1 MIFRSYNA
9 KLVGIGTSTTGFHAT
24 AKVSVDATGGL
35 TDVTVMDGGSAY
47 AVGNRL
53 HVVGIATTT
62 TLGVHTSAIVTVT
75 EIYDNT
81 GDVVRLTGVTS
92 ETYNQFN
99 SLYRITEIGVG
110 AAKSFRAA
118 SDVSISGV
126 TTAGIGTSPL
136 DNAAVYVTGE
146 SLRITNLSYETNS
159 GIATLTSASNHGLR
173 VNSKIRI
180 NTGITTF
187 NGDPFEG
194 SFIVTNKRIIFS
206 GATSQRD
213 FPLNKI
219 NTIDVMDNGITLS
232 RAGKTKT
239 EYYIGFDVLKIPMT
253 ITPDENEQFDSHE
266 HTFVFDGYHVRQ
278 IIQKL
283 IQKI

>member
-1 MIFRSYNA
+1 
-9 KLVGIGTSTTGFHAT
+9 
-24 AKVSVDATGGL
+24 
-35 TDVTVMDGGSAY
+35 MDGGSAY
-47 AVGNRL
+47 GIGNTM

-62 TLGVHTSAIVTVT
+62 TVGTHSPAVVQVT

-81 GDVVRLTGVTS
+81 GDVVRLTGVSS

-99 SLYRITEIGVG
+99 SLYRITEIDVG

-118 SDVSISGV
+118 SDVTLSGV

-136 DNAAVYVTGE
+136 DNSAVYVTGE

-159 GIATLTSASNHGLR
+159 GIATLTSANNHGLR

-194 SFIVTNKRIIFS
+194 SFVVTKNVSATQFAVRI
-206 GATSQRD
+206 GTAATTLCLLYTSPSPRD
-213 FPLNKI
+213 
-219 NTIDVMDNGITLS
+219 S
-232 RAGKTKT
+232 
-239 EYYIGFDVLKIPMT
+239 
-253 ITPDENEQFDSHE
+253 
-266 HTFVFDGYHVRQ
+266 
-278 IIQKL
+278 
-283 IQKI
+283 

>member
-1 MIFRSYNA
+1 MVVVRME
-9 KLVGIGTSTTGFHAT
+9 LVIDCTLL
-24 AKVSVDATGGL
+24 VL
-35 TDVTVMDGGSAY
+35 QRPR
-47 AVGNRL
+47 RL
-53 HVVGIATTT
+53 EFIRQR
-62 TLGVHTSAIVTVT
+62 LSQVT

-99 SLYRITEIGVG
+99 SLYRITEIDVG
-110 AAKSFRAA
+110 AAKSFRAFA

-173 VNSKIRI
+173 VNSKVRI

-194 SFIVTNKRIIFS
+194 SFVVTKNVSATQFAVRI
-206 GATSQRD
+206 GAAATTLAPTSALLLSLLVHQCLHSVRD
-213 FPLNKI
+213 LYR
-219 NTIDVMDNGITLS
+219 VM
-232 RAGKTKT
+232 
-239 EYYIGFDVLKIPMT
+239 
-253 ITPDENEQFDSHE
+253 
-266 HTFVFDGYHVRQ
+266 VFQ
-278 IIQKL
+278 P
-283 IQKI
+283 